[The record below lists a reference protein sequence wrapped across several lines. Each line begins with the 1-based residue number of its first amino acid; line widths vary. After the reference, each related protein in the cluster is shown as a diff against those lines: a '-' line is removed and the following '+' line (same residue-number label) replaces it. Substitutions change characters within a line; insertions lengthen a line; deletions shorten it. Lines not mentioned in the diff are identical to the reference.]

1 MIWFNEP
8 FVNMNSNDI
17 TSNISDVCTECVSKT
32 VPLTWNATLESESY
46 NDCTN
51 QYQSYQLNLKP

>member
-1 MIWFNEP
+1 MIWFNKP
-8 FVNMNSNDI
+8 FVNMNSNNI

-32 VPLTWNATLESESY
+32 VPLTWNSALESESY

-51 QYQSYQLNLKP
+51 Q